1 MNIRGRNIKKIFAV
15 IMIFVMV
22 FALAACGNKEGGNS
36 NSGSG
41 SAEPANSAGK
51 SMEEVLLNASKN
63 MENAKSMTYTFDMDM
78 GMQVFGMKMD
88 TLMKSDIKTIQNPL
102 TLEMTGKMDMG
113 EMGSYDMDIYAET
126 EGDHLVMY
134 TGMNMGE
141 ETMWMK
147 SSVDMDSSQI
157 SQYNAQSNIKVYMEN
172 AKNFTEV
179 GKEDVNGVQAVRFDG
194 VINGDSIGNVLNE
207 SGMSEQVSGMGV
219 ENPEEMFAEMGDIP
233 VSFWV
238 DTEKELI
245 VKYTIDMS
253 EAMQK
258 LMAKTMEE
266 METSEEEGTE
276 NMAGLF
282 TIDRSVM
289 TIVITGIDNVDSI
302 TIPQEAK
309 DNAEEM

>member
-1 MNIRGRNIKKIFAV
+1 MNKRGRNIKKIFAV

-22 FALAACGNKEGGNS
+22 FALAACGNKEGGS
-36 NSGSG
+36 STSGSG

-78 GMQVFGMKMD
+78 GMQVLGMKMD

-113 EMGSYDMDIYAET
+113 DLGSYDMDIYAET